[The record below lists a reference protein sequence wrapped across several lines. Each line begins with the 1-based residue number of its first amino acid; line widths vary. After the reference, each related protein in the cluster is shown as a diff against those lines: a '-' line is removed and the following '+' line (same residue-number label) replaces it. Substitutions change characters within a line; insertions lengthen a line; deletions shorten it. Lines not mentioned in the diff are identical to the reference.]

1 MQKLK
6 KAKWSILAL
15 FIIVGLSFL
24 SAYFE
29 GYLNLIL
36 GAPKFLIFF
45 AAVLVACIITALRM
59 KTKFF
64 IWLLVFG
71 FFIGLLTQMVG
82 TYNNL
87 WVYKGT
93 YKSYVFAGFSWAFA
107 AATMLGLSFLIKKL
121 FREIDRKIYNVLALI
136 VLFLIIPIFLSELRT
151 KVFLNFWIYYSVLFI
166 FGVVVTYRLKFSTLL
181 SLILAAW
188 IMGIVSEYMGSS
200 VVLWSFCPTPEDSGI
215 ARTIA
220 CWSPPPYLT
229 FGCWP
234 LEFITQ
240 IGLTSFISQIAII
253 NVNVPEKAEDTKAK
267 MRNEDDPK
275 KI

>member
-1 MQKLK
+1 M
-6 KAKWSILAL
+6 
-15 FIIVGLSFL
+15 

-29 GYLNLIL
+29 GYRNLIL

-45 AAVLVACIITALRM
+45 VAVFIVCIVTALYI

-64 IWLLVFG
+64 IWLLIFG
-71 FFIGLLTQMVG
+71 FAIGYLTQIVG

-87 WVYKGT
+87 WVYNGI

-107 AATMLGLSFLIKKL
+107 AATMFGLSLLIKKI
-121 FREIDRKIYNVLALI
+121 FPEMDRKVYNVIALV
-136 VLFLIIPIFLSELRT
+136 VLFLIIIIFLGGLRT
-151 KVFLNFWIYYSVLFI
+151 KVFLNFWIYYFALFI
-166 FGVVVTYRLKFSTLL
+166 FGLVTIYHLKFSTLL

-200 VVLWSFCPTPEDSGI
+200 IDLWKFCPISEGSEMVS
-215 ARTIA
+215 TIA

-234 LEFITQ
+234 LEFLTQ
-240 IGLTSFISQIAII
+240 IGLSSFISKE
-253 NVNVPEKAEDTKAK
+253 NVLKN
-267 MRNEDDPK
+267 
-275 KI
+275 